1 MRRYNM
7 NSKRYFSV
15 ECKCGHA
22 GKMYYIPI
30 KFAIEADNGREAAEK
45 GRWIPRVKHHQKYC
59 ILNVEELT
67 EEEYYLLLSEN
78 RKKFGLGNITIVN
91 GLAPEALKDL
101 PKPDSVFV
109 GGSGGELQRIL
120 QTVCDANPAAR
131 ICVSAVTLETLEM
144 ARRSMEQ
151 LGWQAEV
158 TQLSVSR
165 SLRTGKLTMMLAQ
178 NPVFLITGVP
188 K

>member
-1 MRRYNM
+1 M

-59 ILNVEELT
+59 ILDVEELT

-78 RKKFGLGNITIVN
+78 RNDPFLNCHSDEDQMCIDLEDRKMREPWFYNGYKKAYEEKDRKALFN
-91 GLAPEALKDL
+91 GKTLIRNPKKYMRNYRDEEAW
-101 PKPDSVFV
+101 
-109 GGSGGELQRIL
+109 
-120 QTVCDANPAAR
+120 A
-131 ICVSAVTLETLEM
+131 
-144 ARRSMEQ
+144 
-151 LGWQAEV
+151 
-158 TQLSVSR
+158 
-165 SLRTGKLTMMLAQ
+165 
-178 NPVFLITGVP
+178 
-188 K
+188 